1 MLTVKLFIFVNMISI
16 KKTLVSED
24 LFEQE
29 FVCDLSACK
38 GACCVEGDGGA
49 PLNEEELDVLESI
62 YENVKPFMSEN
73 GIKSVKSQGKWVVGE
88 DGGKETPLVRGK
100 ECVYAFFDQNN
111 IAKCAIETA
120 YREGKIKYK
129 KPISC
134 ELYPIRISS
143 YQEFDAVNYHKWH
156 ICKPACDCGQKLKTP
171 VYKFLQEPL
180 IKKYG
185 SDWYKALDFAAEKHQ
200 K

>member
-1 MLTVKLFIFVNMISI
+1 MISI

>member
-1 MLTVKLFIFVNMISI
+1 MISI
-16 KKTLVSED
+16 KNTLVSEE
-24 LFEQE
+24 LLEQE

-38 GACCVEGDGGA
+38 GACCVAGDGGA
-49 PLNEEELDVLESI
+49 PLKEEELETLELI
-62 YENVKPFMSEN
+62 YEDVKPYMTEK
-73 GIKSVKSQGKWVVGE
+73 GIKSVEAQGKWVVGE
-88 DGGKETPLVRGK
+88 DGGNETPLVHGK
-100 ECVYAFFDQNN
+100 ECVYVFFDQNK
-111 IAKCAIETA
+111 IAKCAIEAA

-143 YQEFDAVNYHKWH
+143 YSEFDAVNYHKWD
-156 ICKPACDCGQKLKTP
+156 ICKPACDCGQKLKIP
-171 VYKFLQEPL
+171 VYKFLKEPL

-185 SDWYKALDFAAEKHQ
+185 PDWYKGLEFAAEKHQ